1 MATVAINGGPKSD
14 QREKALKE
22 QMMLVQRP
30 GKKLGFNPLSFLV
43 ASIILLL
50 GILLSIVTLNILPVM
65 IFFVLA
71 IITASMIKV
80 ADHWERAIVLRL
92 GKYYCTKGP
101 GFFTIIPIIDS
112 IPYWIDLRV
121 ITTIFRAE
129 ETLTSDNVPVDVDAV
144 LFWKVVDPKKAAL
157 EVEDYSMAVSWAAQ
171 TGLRDIIGKTDL
183 SEMLV
188 GREKLDT
195 DLKKLI
201 HDRVIPWGIEI
212 EAVEI
217 RDVIIPQ
224 ALQDAMSMQAQAERE
239 RQARVIL
246 GDSERQ
252 IAKSFEDASQTY
264 LKNPTALH
272 LRAMNMLF
280 EGLKGNSTI
289 VLVPAAAIDSMNLGT
304 AAGLTAMAEEFKK
317 AKELTLD

>member
-1 MATVAINGGPKSD
+1 MANISSNEGARGD
-14 QREKALKE
+14 QRERALME
-22 QMMLVQRP
+22 QILLKRAR
-30 GKKLGFNPLSFLV
+30 KKFGLNPLSFLI
-43 ASIILLL
+43 ASIIFLV
-50 GILLSIVTLNILPVM
+50 GILLSIATLNVLPGIMIL
-65 IFFVLA
+65 ILA
-71 IITASMIKV
+71 VIAASMIKI
-80 ADHWERAIVLRL
+80 ADQWERAIILRL
-92 GKYYCTKGP
+92 GKYHRTKGP

-129 ETLTSDNVPVDVDAV
+129 ETLTRDNVPVDVDAV
-144 LFWKVVDPKKAAL
+144 LFWKVTDPMKAAL

-171 TGLRDIIGKTDL
+171 TGLRDIIGKYDL

-188 GREKLDT
+188 GREQLDT

-217 RDVIIPQ
+217 RDVIIPL

-252 IAKSFEDASQTY
+252 IAKSFEDASRVY
-264 LKNPTALH
+264 VNNPTALH

-289 VLVPAAAIDSMNLGT
+289 VLVPSTAIDSMNLGT
-304 AAGLTAMAEEFKK
+304 VAGLTAMAEEFKK
-317 AKELTLD
+317 VKELAID

>member
-1 MATVAINGGPKSD
+1 MANIATGNGARGD
-14 QREKALKE
+14 QRERVLME
-22 QMMLVQRP
+22 QMRIKRSR
-30 GKKLGFNPLSFLV
+30 KKIGLNSFSFLV
-43 ASIILLL
+43 ASIIFLV
-50 GILLSIVTLNILPVM
+50 GVLLSIATLNMVPGVMFAILAV
-65 IFFVLA
+65 FA
-71 IITASMIKV
+71 ASMIKI
-80 ADHWERAIVLRL
+80 ADQWERTIVLRL
-92 GKYYCTKGP
+92 GKYHRTKGP

-112 IPYWIDLRV
+112 IPYWVDLRV

-144 LFWKVVDPKKAAL
+144 LFWKVVDPMKAAL

-171 TGLRDIIGKTDL
+171 TGMRDIIGKTDL
-183 SEMLV
+183 SAMLV

-224 ALQDAMSMQAQAERE
+224 ELQDAMSMQAQAERE

-252 IAKSFEDASQTY
+252 IAKSFEDASRAY
-264 LKNPTALH
+264 MNNPTALH

-280 EGLKGNSTI
+280 EGLKENSTI
-289 VLVPAAAIDSMNLGT
+289 VLVPSTAIDSMNLGT
-304 AAGLTAMAEEFKK
+304 SVGLTAMAEEFKK
-317 AKELTLD
+317 AKELAID

>member
-1 MATVAINGGPKSD
+1 MANMELATNNQRESV
-14 QREKALKE
+14 REKALTE
-22 QMMLVQRP
+22 QVMLLKRPQR
-30 GKKLGFNPLSFLV
+30 KLGLNPLAMLIATIVFLIGMVLSMATFNPFYGV
-43 ASIILLL
+43 IFT
-50 GILLSIVTLNILPVM
+50 LLSIAAAT
-65 IFFVLA
+65 
-71 IITASMIKV
+71 TIKV
-80 ADHWERAIVLRL
+80 ATQWERAIVLRL
-92 GKYYCTKGP
+92 GKYHQTKGP

-157 EVEDYSMAVSWAAQ
+157 EVEDYFMAVSWAAQ

-224 ALQDAMSMQAQAERE
+224 GLQDAMSMQAQAERE

-252 IAKSFEDASQTY
+252 IAKSFEDASRIY
-264 LKNPTALH
+264 LNNPTALH

-289 VLVPAAAIDSMNLGT
+289 VLVPSTAIDSMNLGT
-304 AAGLTAMAEEFKK
+304 VAGLTAVAEEIKK
-317 AKELTLD
+317 AKEL